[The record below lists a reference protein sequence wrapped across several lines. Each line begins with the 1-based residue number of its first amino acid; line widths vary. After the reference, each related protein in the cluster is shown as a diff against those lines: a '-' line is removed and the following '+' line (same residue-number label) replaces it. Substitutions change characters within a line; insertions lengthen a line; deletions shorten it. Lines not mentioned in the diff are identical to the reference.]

1 MTDAAQ
7 IAAEPLR
14 FEHTYSTDDRYPVRF
29 TRAYF
34 AYIYSRPRRLVP
46 FVVILILFA
55 VIAAT
60 SPAPSTSW
68 IFPTFFVLLLG
79 VTYAVTYSMT
89 LSKIRARIPT
99 GSTFGVGFRSATFVM
114 QSPQVTSEVAYS
126 LYATC
131 ERRGTFVVLRQRVIR
146 VSTFLPAEI
155 FTDESFEY
163 LRTQIGL
170 SAPTL

>member
-1 MTDAAQ
+1 MTDPVQ

-14 FEHTYSTDDRYPVRF
+14 FERTYSTDEQYPVRF

-34 AYIYSRPRRLVP
+34 GYIYSRPRRLVP
-46 FVVILILFA
+46 LVVILVCFA
-55 VIAAT
+55 LITAT
-60 SPAPSTSW
+60 SPAHGTSW
-68 IFPTFFVLLLG
+68 IFPAFFVVLLA
-79 VTYAVTYSMT
+79 VTYAVTYSIT
-89 LSKIRARIPT
+89 LSKIRARIPA

-126 LYATC
+126 LYMTC

-163 LRTQIGL
+163 LRAQIGL
-170 SAPTL
+170 SAPTP